1 MPPGGGARARGRRPP
16 CGRSG
21 AMTRR
26 AEPIDRQTRSI
37 LPHASSQKG
46 RRARGRVQVPVRPVC
61 RDRLVG
67 AAWEVAVL
75 APVSACS
82 GRPRPGFCHQI
93 EILQA
98 AVDTVRIDVRG
109 RPTGI
114 SLEVGVAPCEDGAGD
129 PNEQRMLDRA
139 HVAAMVGPWP
149 ARPAGT
155 FDAPRLTVTWWRR
168 RWARTSERSSTKASP
183 RSWPGTRRPSNSRTG
198 RASSLCPRR
207 DTT

>member
-1 MPPGGGARARGRRPP
+1 MPADACKCRSDRCVGIVSSGR
-16 CGRSG
+16 
-21 AMTRR
+21 
-26 AEPIDRQTRSI
+26 
-37 LPHASSQKG
+37 
-46 RRARGRVQVPVRPVC
+46 
-61 RDRLVG
+61 
-67 AAWEVAVL
+67 AWEVAVL

-93 EILQA
+93 EVLQA

-155 FDAPRLTVTWWRR
+155 LDAPPPHGHLVAPEMGEDERAIIDEGIAAVL
-168 RWARTSERSSTKASP
+168 ARHETP
-183 RSWPGTRRPSNSRTG
+183 QQ
-198 RASSLCPRR
+198 
-207 DTT
+207 